1 MPMSSQLETAQ
12 LLAIVRNLADVAD
25 AISMKYAKAS
35 HLVIETKSDNTP
47 VTEADREVE
56 RALRRQLLLDREGE
70 EVVGEEFNPD
80 ASGSGSYWVIDP
92 IDGTKNFI
100 RKVPVWATL
109 IGYVSQGKP
118 RFGMVSA
125 PMLARRW
132 WGGIESGSFTSDVD
146 GSVRPIHV
154 SNIAHLH
161 DASLS
166 YSDDSDWQRIHKVQ
180 QLHELKRKTWRQRA
194 YGDFWSHMMVAE
206 GSVDI
211 AAEPK
216 LALWDVAALIP
227 IVEGAG
233 GMITG
238 MNGES
243 PLQSLSAFTSNAI
256 LHPQFLEV
264 FQTP

>member
-1 MPMSSQLETAQ
+1 MPMASELETSA
-12 LLAIVRNLADVAD
+12 LLAIVRNLADIAD
-25 AISMKYAKAS
+25 AISMKYARRTQLA
-35 HLVIETKSDNTP
+35 IETKPDNTP
-47 VTEADREVE
+47 VTEADKDVE
-56 RALRRQLLLDREGE
+56 RALRHQLSLDREGE
-70 EVVGEEFNPD
+70 VVVGEEFNPD
-80 ASGSGSYWVIDP
+80 APESGSYWVIDP

-100 RKVPVWATL
+100 RRVPVWATL
-109 IGYVSQGKP
+109 IGYVSEGKP

-132 WGGIESGSFTSDVD
+132 WGGIETGSFTSDVD
-146 GSVRPIHV
+146 GSIRPIHV
-154 SNIAHLH
+154 SDIEHLK

-166 YSDDSDWQRIHKVQ
+166 YSDDADWQRINKANH
-180 QLHELKRKTWRQRA
+180 LLELKRKTWRQRA

-238 MNGES
+238 IHGES
-243 PLQSLSAFTSNAI
+243 PIESLSAFTSNSK
-256 LHPQFLEV
+256 LHTQLLEV

>member
-1 MPMSSQLETAQ
+1 MASHLETAQ
-12 LLAIVRNLADVAD
+12 LLAIVRNLVDIADSV
-25 AISMKYAKAS
+25 SMKYARES
-35 HLVIETKSDNTP
+35 QLTIETKSDDTP
-47 VTEADREVE
+47 VTEADKEVE
-56 RALRRQLLLDREGE
+56 LALRHQLSRDREGDI
-70 EVVGEEFNPD
+70 VVGEEFNPI
-80 ASGSGSYWVIDP
+80 APSFGTYWVIDP

-109 IGYVSQGKP
+109 IGYVADGKP

-132 WGGIESGSFTSDVD
+132 WGGVESGSFTSDVD

-154 SNIAHLH
+154 SGISHLQN
-161 DASLS
+161 ASLS
-166 YSDDSDWQRIHKVQ
+166 YSDDADWQRIGKVK
-180 QLHELKRKTWRQRA
+180 QLHELKKKTWRQRA

-238 MNGES
+238 INGES
-243 PLQSLSAFTSNAI
+243 PLESLSAFTSNAA
-256 LHPQFLEV
+256 LHPQLLEV

>member
-1 MPMSSQLETAQ
+1 MASQLETTQ
-12 LLAIVRNLADVAD
+12 LLAIVRNLADIAD
-25 AISMKYAKAS
+25 AISMKYARDFNLA
-35 HLVIETKSDNTP
+35 VETKSDDTP
-47 VTEADREVE
+47 VTEADKEVE
-56 RALRRQLLLDREGE
+56 RALRHQLSLDCEGE
-70 EVVGEEFNPD
+70 VVVGEEFNPV
-80 ASGSGSYWVIDP
+80 APPSGSYWVIDP

-109 IGYVSQGKP
+109 IGYISEGKP
-118 RFGMVSA
+118 MFGMVSA

-132 WGGIESGSFTSDVD
+132 WGGVESGSFTSDVD

-154 SNIAHLH
+154 STISRLE

-166 YSDDSDWQRIHKVQ
+166 YSDDSDWQRIDKVK
-180 QLHELKRKTWRQRA
+180 QLDELKNKTWRQRA

-233 GMITG
+233 GMMTG
-238 MNGES
+238 INGES
-243 PLQSLSAFTSNAI
+243 PLRSLSAFTSNTH
-256 LHPQFLEV
+256 LHPQLLEI